1 MNSLYIFWW
10 ALLTLSLTFCNCRQP
25 SEEILELEID
35 LSNVVAK
42 VDPKFLSV
50 AIGSRLVAE
59 NWKNFDFKST
69 KLLNMAKSLAPA
81 YFRLGGTSA
90 DLLYF
95 KKHQKKAKMVE
106 NLLSNKIDAEGNCGC
121 YENLQTM

>member
-1 MNSLYIFWW
+1 M
-10 ALLTLSLTFCNCRQP
+10 A
-25 SEEILELEID
+25 E
-35 LSNVVAK
+35 

-69 KLLNMAKSLAPA
+69 KLLNMAKALSPA

-106 NLLSNKIDAEGNCGC
+106 NFSSNKIGAEENCGC
-121 YENLQTM
+121 YEDLQTM

>member
-1 MNSLYIFWW
+1 M
-10 ALLTLSLTFCNCRQP
+10 
-25 SEEILELEID
+25 
-35 LSNVVAK
+35 AK

-50 AIGSRLVAE
+50 AIGSRLVGE

-95 KKHQKKAKMVE
+95 KKHQKKANKGRRSPA
-106 NLLSNKIDAEGNCGC
+106 LLFIERSFV
-121 YENLQTM
+121 QR

>member
-1 MNSLYIFWW
+1 MFLFVIGANENFKICLIWD
-10 ALLTLSLTFCNCRQP
+10 LLTFK
-25 SEEILELEID
+25 
-35 LSNVVAK
+35 VVAE
-42 VDPKFLSV
+42 VDSKFLSL

-69 KLLNMAKSLAPA
+69 KLLNMAKALSPA

-95 KKHQKKAKMVE
+95 KKHHKKAKMVE
-106 NLLSNKIDAEGNCGC
+106 NFSSNKIGAEENCEC
-121 YENLQTM
+121 YEDLQTM